1 MAEKITSPADLL
13 KRAQKAKE
21 ALELRQ
27 GAKEIQLTVHMGTC
41 GIAAG
46 ARDVLA
52 AFMQE
57 LQAAGVANVSL
68 HQSGCAG
75 LCEQEPMISI
85 TFPDGSV
92 YRYGLLED
100 RDKIKAIVE
109 QHIVGGKPVQA
120 SLITSA

>member
-1 MAEKITSPADLL
+1 MVEKITSPADLL

-21 ALELRQ
+21 ALDLRQ
-27 GAKEIQLTVHMGTC
+27 GAKDIQLTVHMGTC

-57 LQAAGVANVSL
+57 LQAAGVTNVSL

-75 LCEQEPMISI
+75 LCEQEPMITI
-85 TFPDGSV
+85 TFQDGSV
-92 YRYGLLED
+92 YHYGLLED
-100 RDKIKAIVE
+100 REKIKAIVE
-109 QHIVGGKPVQA
+109 QHIVGGRPVEA